1 MDEPPTTK
9 SERLDMSQHSHTALR
24 RGAIIAIPVIGAL
37 LLAGCS
43 GSGGDSGDSG
53 DGGPVEFSFT
63 FATSN
68 NLESP
73 YETLAKAYMDA
84 NDDVTITTNPT
95 PNDKYGETIRT
106 QFQAGNAADV
116 VQTTPGSGDAR
127 ALIPLAEA
135 GFLEPLGETA
145 TSLVP
150 QGSETLFE
158 IDGEIYGQ
166 PMDFTIAAV
175 VASMGTAGMN
185 GLTEWPTSEDELY
198 DACSA
203 LAGEGKSLLVI
214 AGAAPPNA
222 GLTAQGIAATRVY
235 AETPDW
241 NEQRAAGDVTFA
253 DSEGWADTLQTII
266 DLNDGGC
273 FQAGAEGGGFDAIT
287 NGLSQGGSVGSF
299 IPSGSAVE
307 IATAA
312 PPEADFKVQPFPPAD
327 GGDPY
332 IIASSNYTI
341 SINAAS
347 EKKEAAA
354 DFVEWLAT
362 PEAQEIYYEASGL
375 LPISNYQDLDLS
387 ETIYSPVVDLLAE
400 GSYTPLPN
408 NIWPNPAVYE
418 ALSVGVQGL
427 LTGQKTVDQVLQ
439 DMDAAW
445 GE

>member
-1 MDEPPTTK
+1 
-9 SERLDMSQHSHTALR
+9 MSQHSHTALR
-24 RGAIIAIPVIGAL
+24 RGALIAVPVIGAL

-43 GSGGDSGDSG
+43 GSGGDADDSG
-53 DGGPVEFSFT
+53 DEGAAEFSFT

-73 YETLAKAYMDA
+73 YETLANAYMEA
-84 NDDVTITTNPT
+84 NPDVTITTNPT

-127 ALIPLAEA
+127 GIIPLAEA

-145 TSLVP
+145 ASLIP
-150 QGSETLFE
+150 QGSATIFE
-158 IDGEIYGQ
+158 LDGEVYGQ
-166 PMDFTIAAV
+166 PMDFTIAGV
-175 VASMGTAGMN
+175 VASMGTAAMN
-185 GLTEWPTSEDELY
+185 GLEQWPASEDEMY
-198 DACSA
+198 DACTA
-203 LAGEGKSLLVI
+203 LAGDGKSLLVV
-214 AGAAPPNA
+214 AGAAGPNA

-235 AETPDW
+235 AQDPDW
-241 NEQRAAGDVTFA
+241 NEQRAAGDTTFA
-253 DSEGWADTLQTII
+253 ESEGWADTLQTVI
-266 DLNDGGC
+266 DLNERGC

-287 NGLSQGGSVGSF
+287 NGLSQGTSVGSF

-312 PPEADFKVQPFPPAD
+312 PPEADFKVQPFPTAS

-347 EKKEAAA
+347 EKKDAAA

-400 GSYTPLPN
+400 GAYTPLPN

-418 ALSVGVQGL
+418 ALQVGVQGL
-427 LTGQKTVDQVLQ
+427 LTGQKTVDQVLE
-439 DMDAAW
+439 DMDGAW

>member
-1 MDEPPTTK
+1 MT
-9 SERLDMSQHSHTALR
+9 QHSSSARR
-24 RGAIIAIPVIGAL
+24 RGAIIAAPLIGAL

-43 GSGGDSGDSG
+43 ASGGADDDGSGAT
-53 DGGPVEFSFT
+53 EFSFT

-84 NDDVTITTNPT
+84 NPDVTITTNPT

-127 ALIPLAEA
+127 GIIPLAEA

-145 TSLVP
+145 SSLVP
-150 QGSETLFE
+150 AGSETIFE
-158 IDGEIYGQ
+158 IDGEVYGQ

-175 VASMGTAGMN
+175 VASMGTAAMN
-185 GLTEWPTSEDELY
+185 GLDEWPATEAELY

-203 LAGEGKSLLVI
+203 LQADGKSLLAL
-214 AGAAPPNA
+214 AGAAGPNA

-241 NEQRAAGDVTFA
+241 NEQRAAGETTFA
-253 DSEGWADTLQTII
+253 ESEGWADTLQTIL
-266 DLNDGGC
+266 DLNEGGC
-273 FQAGAEGGGFDAIT
+273 FQPGAEGGGFDAIT
-287 NGLSQGGSVGSF
+287 NGLAQGTSVGSF
-299 IPSGSAVE
+299 IPSGAAIE
-307 IATAA
+307 IAKAA
-312 PPEADFKVQPFPPAD
+312 PAEADFKVQPFPAAD
-327 GGDPY
+327 GGEPY
-332 IIASSNYTI
+332 IVASSNYTI

-347 EKKEAAA
+347 KKKDAAA
-354 DFVEWLAT
+354 EFVEWLAT
-362 PEAQEIYYEASGL
+362 PEAQKIYYEASGE
-375 LPISNYQDLDLS
+375 LPISSYQDMDLS
-387 ETIYSPVVDLLAE
+387 DTIYSTVVDLLAE

-418 ALSVGVQGL
+418 ALQVGVQGL
-427 LTGQKTVDQVLQ
+427 LTGQKTIDQVLQ
-439 DMDAAW
+439 DMDTAW
-445 GE
+445 GD

>member
-1 MDEPPTTK
+1 MDELPTTK

-24 RGAIIAIPVIGAL
+24 RGAITAVPVIGAL

-73 YETLAKAYMDA
+73 YETLANAYMEA

-127 ALIPLAEA
+127 GIIPLAEA
-135 GFLEPLGETA
+135 GFLEPLGDTA
-145 TSLVP
+145 ASLIP
-150 QGSETLFE
+150 EGSETIFQ
-158 IDGEIYGQ
+158 IDGETYGQ

-175 VASMGTAGMN
+175 VASMGTAAMN
-185 GLTEWPTSEDELY
+185 GLEEWPATEDALY

-203 LAGEGKSLLVI
+203 LAADGKSLLAL
-214 AGAAPPNA
+214 AGAAGPNA

-241 NEQRAAGDVTFA
+241 NEQRAAGEVTFA
-253 DSEGWADTLQTII
+253 DSEGWADTLQTVI
-266 DLNDGGC
+266 DLNEGGC
-273 FQAGAEGGGFDAIT
+273 FQPGAEGGGFDAIT
-287 NGLSQGGSVGSF
+287 NGLAQGTSVGSF
-299 IPSGSAVE
+299 IPSGAAIE
-307 IATAA
+307 ISKAA
-312 PPEADFKVQPFPPAD
+312 PPEADFKVQPFPAAA

-332 IIASSNYTI
+332 IVASSNYTI

-347 EKKEAAA
+347 ENKDAAA

-362 PEAQEIYYEASGL
+362 PEAQEIYYEASGE
-375 LPISNYQDLDLS
+375 LPISSYQDMDLS
-387 ETIYSPVVDLLAE
+387 DTIYSPVVDLLAA

-408 NIWPNPAVYE
+408 NIWPNPGVYE
-418 ALSVGVQGL
+418 ALQVGVQGL
-427 LTGQKTVDQVLQ
+427 LTGQKTIDQVLQ

>member
-1 MDEPPTTK
+1 
-9 SERLDMSQHSHTALR
+9 MSQHSHTALR

-73 YETLAKAYMDA
+73 YETLANAYMDA
-84 NDDVTITTNPT
+84 NEDVTITTNPT

-106 QFQAGNAADV
+106 QFQAGNAGDV

-145 TSLVP
+145 ASLVP

-158 IDGEIYGQ
+158 LDGEIYGQ

-185 GLTEWPTSEDELY
+185 GLEEWPTSEDELY

-203 LAGEGKSLLVI
+203 LAGDGKSLLVV

-253 DSEGWADTLQTII
+253 DSQGWVDTLQTVI
-266 DLNDGGC
+266 DLHDGGC

-387 ETIYSPVVDLLAE
+387 DTIYSPVVDLLAE

-439 DMDAAW
+439 DMDSAW

>member
-1 MDEPPTTK
+1 MT
-9 SERLDMSQHSHTALR
+9 QHSSSAR
-24 RGAIIAIPVIGAL
+24 RRAAMIAAPVLGAL

-43 GSGGDSGDSG
+43 ASGGDADDSG
-53 DGGPVEFSFT
+53 DDSGAAEFSFT

-73 YETLAKAYMDA
+73 YETLAKAYMEA
-84 NDDVTITTNPT
+84 NPDVTITTNPT

-116 VQTTPGSGDAR
+116 IQTTPGSGDAR
-127 ALIPLAEA
+127 GIIPLAEA
-135 GFLEPLGETA
+135 GFLEPLGDTA
-145 TSLVP
+145 ADLVP
-150 QGSETLFE
+150 AGSETIFE
-158 IDGEIYGQ
+158 LDGEVYGQ

-175 VASMGTAGMN
+175 VASMGTAAMN
-185 GLTEWPTSEDELY
+185 GLEEWPTTEADLY

-203 LAGEGKSLLVI
+203 LAADGKSLLAL
-214 AGAAPPNA
+214 AGAAGPNA

-241 NEQRAAGDVTFA
+241 NEQRAAGDTTFA
-253 DSEGWADTLQTII
+253 ESEGWADTLQTIV
-266 DLNDGGC
+266 DLKDGGC
-273 FQAGAEGGGFDAIT
+273 FQPGAEGGGFDAIT
-287 NGLSQGGSVGSF
+287 NGLSQGTSVGSF

-332 IIASSNYTI
+332 VIASSNYTI

-347 EKKEAAA
+347 ENKDAAA

-375 LPISNYQDLDLS
+375 LPIASYQDLDLS

-418 ALSVGVQGL
+418 ALQVGVQGL
-427 LTGQKTVDQVLQ
+427 LTGQKTTDEVLQ

-445 GE
+445 GD

>member
-1 MDEPPTTK
+1 MT
-9 SERLDMSQHSHTALR
+9 QHSSSARR
-24 RGAIIAIPVIGAL
+24 RGAIIAAPLIGAL

-43 GSGGDSGDSG
+43 ASGGGADDDGSGAT
-53 DGGPVEFSFT
+53 EFSFT

-84 NDDVTITTNPT
+84 NPDVTITTNPT

-127 ALIPLAEA
+127 GIIPLAEA

-145 TSLVP
+145 SSLVP
-150 QGSETLFE
+150 AGSETIFE
-158 IDGEIYGQ
+158 IDGEVYGQ

-175 VASMGTAGMN
+175 VASMGTAAMN
-185 GLTEWPTSEDELY
+185 GLDEWPATEAELY

-203 LAGEGKSLLVI
+203 LQANGKSLLAL
-214 AGAAPPNA
+214 AGAAGPNA

-241 NEQRAAGDVTFA
+241 NEQRAAGETTFA
-253 DSEGWADTLQTII
+253 ESEGWADTLQTIL
-266 DLNDGGC
+266 DLNEGGC
-273 FQAGAEGGGFDAIT
+273 FQPGAEGGGFDAIT
-287 NGLSQGGSVGSF
+287 NGLAQGTSVGSF
-299 IPSGSAVE
+299 IPSGAAIE
-307 IATAA
+307 IAKAA
-312 PPEADFKVQPFPPAD
+312 PAEADFKVQPFPAAD
-327 GGDPY
+327 GGEPY
-332 IIASSNYTI
+332 IVASSNYTI

-347 EKKEAAA
+347 KKKDAAA
-354 DFVEWLAT
+354 EFVEWLAT
-362 PEAQEIYYEASGL
+362 PEAQKIYYEASGE
-375 LPISNYQDLDLS
+375 LPISSYQDMDLS
-387 ETIYSPVVDLLAE
+387 DTIYSTVVDLLAE

-418 ALSVGVQGL
+418 ALQVGVQGL
-427 LTGQKTVDQVLQ
+427 LTGQKTIDQVLQ
-439 DMDAAW
+439 DMDTAW
-445 GE
+445 GD

>member
-1 MDEPPTTK
+1 MDEQPTTK

-24 RGAIIAIPVIGAL
+24 RGAIVAIPVIGAL

-43 GSGGDSGDSG
+43 GSGGDSGDNG
-53 DGGPVEFSFT
+53 EGGAAEFSFT

-73 YETLAKAYMDA
+73 YETLAKAYEDA
-84 NDDVTITTNPT
+84 NPDVTITTNPT

-127 ALIPLAEA
+127 GIIPLAEA
-135 GFLEPLGETA
+135 GFLEPLGDTA
-145 TSLVP
+145 AGLVP
-150 QGSETLFE
+150 DGSESIFE
-158 IDGEIYGQ
+158 IDGKVYGQ

-185 GLTEWPTSEDELY
+185 GLTEWPADEASLY

-203 LAGEGKSLLVI
+203 LAADGKSLFAV
-214 AGAAPPNA
+214 AGAAAPNT
-222 GLTAQGIAATRVY
+222 GFTAQAIAATRVY
-235 AETPDW
+235 AEDPDW

-253 DSEGWADTLQTII
+253 DSDGWVDTLQTII
-266 DLNDGGC
+266 DLNEGGC
-273 FQAGAEGGGFDAIT
+273 FQPGVEGGGFDAIT
-287 NGLSQGGSVGSF
+287 NGLSQQTSVGGF
-299 IPSGSAVE
+299 IPSGAAIE
-307 IATAA
+307 ISKAA
-312 PPEADFKVQPFPPAD
+312 PAEADFKVQPFPAAD
-327 GGDPY
+327 GGTPY
-332 IIASSNYTI
+332 IIASSNYTM

-347 EKKEAAA
+347 KNKDAAA

-362 PEAQEIYYEASGL
+362 PEAQEIYYEASGE
-375 LPISNYQDLDLS
+375 LPISSYQDMDLS
-387 ETIYSPVVDLLAE
+387 DTIYSPVVDLLAD
-400 GSYTPLPN
+400 GAYTPLPN
-408 NIWPNPAVYE
+408 NIWPNPGVYE

-427 LTGQKTVDQVLQ
+427 LTWQKTVDQVLQ

-445 GE
+445 DS

>member
-1 MDEPPTTK
+1 MT
-9 SERLDMSQHSHTALR
+9 QHSSSAAR
-24 RGAIIAIPVIGAL
+24 RAAIIAIPVVGAL

-43 GSGGDSGDSG
+43 GSGGDSGDTGDSG
-53 DGGPVEFSFT
+53 AAEFSFT

-84 NDDVTITTNPT
+84 NPDVTITTNPT

-127 ALIPLAEA
+127 GIIPLAEA
-135 GFLEPLGETA
+135 GFLEPLGDTA
-145 TSLVP
+145 AGLVP
-150 QGSETLFE
+150 EGSESIFE
-158 IDGEIYGQ
+158 IDGKVYGQ
-166 PMDFTIAAV
+166 PMDFTIASV
-175 VASMGTAGMN
+175 VASMGTAAMN
-185 GLTEWPTSEDELY
+185 GIDEWPTTESDLY

-203 LAGEGKSLLVI
+203 LAADGKSLLAL
-214 AGAAPPNA
+214 AGAAGPNA

-253 DSEGWADTLQTII
+253 DSDGWADTLQTIV
-266 DLNDGGC
+266 DLKDGGC
-273 FQAGAEGGGFDAIT
+273 FQPGAEGGGFDAIT
-287 NGLSQGGSVGSF
+287 NGLAQGTSVGSF
-299 IPSGSAVE
+299 IPSGAAIE
-307 IATAA
+307 IAKAA
-312 PPEADFKVQPFPPAD
+312 PKEADFKVQPFPAAD

-332 IIASSNYTI
+332 IVASSNYTI

-347 EKKEAAA
+347 KKKDAAG

-362 PEAQEIYYEASGL
+362 PEAQEIYYEASGE
-375 LPISNYQDLDLS
+375 LPISSYKDMDLS
-387 ETIYSPVVDLLAE
+387 DTIYSPVVDLLAE

-408 NIWPNPAVYE
+408 NIWPNPSVYE
-418 ALSVGVQGL
+418 ALQVGVQGL
-427 LTGQKTVDQVLQ
+427 LTGQKTIDQVLQ
-439 DMDAAW
+439 DMDNAW
-445 GE
+445 GD